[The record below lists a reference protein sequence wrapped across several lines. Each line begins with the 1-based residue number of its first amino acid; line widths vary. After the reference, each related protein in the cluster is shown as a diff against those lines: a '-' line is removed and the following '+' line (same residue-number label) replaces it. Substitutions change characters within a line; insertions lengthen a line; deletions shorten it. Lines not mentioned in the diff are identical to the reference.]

1 VAGGI
6 GGQSR
11 LRNGKEKNSSGSLLI
26 IFLDNLFFAETYS
39 ELVKAFAAKSYGSF
53 ALF

>member
-1 VAGGI
+1 M
-6 GGQSR
+6 
-11 LRNGKEKNSSGSLLI
+11 NSSGSLLI
-26 IFLDNLFFAETYS
+26 LFFDNLFFAERYL